1 MGSRERMLLRATLY
15 SRGLYLACLLRL
27 WPLHR
32 VIAHVGRSDRLGIR
46 ADCCRSPE
54 VAAMLVERLFRRW
67 TLPFT
72 SRCLVESLLLFALL
86 HPVIPQVQLDVGL
99 KVEGE
104 HPFSVIGHAWVSI
117 DGRPLL
123 ARDRTAPSTFH
134 SVMAASG
141 SSHAFPLPRGRSV
154 RAVR

>member
-1 MGSRERMLLRATLY
+1 MRSRERILLGAKLY
-15 SRGLYLACLLRL
+15 SRGLYLACLLRV

-32 VIAHVGRSDRLGIR
+32 VIARVGRSDRLGIR

-54 VAAMLVERLFRRW
+54 AAAMLVERLFGRW

-104 HPFSVIGHAWVSI
+104 HPFSVTGHAWVSI
-117 DGRPLL
+117 DGQPVL

-134 SVMAASG
+134 SVMAVSG
-141 SSHAFPLPRGRSV
+141 SSHAFQLQRGESV
-154 RAVR
+154 WAVR

>member
-1 MGSRERMLLRATLY
+1 MSGRERFVIRATLY
-15 SRGLYLACLLRL
+15 ARGVYLACLLHA

-32 VIAHVGRSDRLGIR
+32 VTARVRRPDRLGIR
-46 ADCCRSPE
+46 ADWCVSPE
-54 VAAMLVERLFRRW
+54 TAAELIERLFGRW

-86 HPVIPQVQLDVGL
+86 HPVVPQVRLDIGL

-104 HPFSVIGHAWVSI
+104 YPFSVTGHAWVSV

-123 ARDRTAPSTFH
+123 ARDRTAPSTFR
-134 SVMAASG
+134 SVMAVSG
-141 SSHAFPLPRGRSV
+141 SRHVFPLQRRGSV
-154 RAVR
+154 WAVR

>member
-1 MGSRERMLLRATLY
+1 M
-15 SRGLYLACLLRL
+15 

-32 VIAHVGRSDRLGIR
+32 VIARVGRSDRLGIR
-46 ADCCRSPE
+46 ADCCRTPD
-54 VAAMLVERLFRRW
+54 AAAALIERLFWRW

-86 HPVIPQVQLDVGL
+86 HPVVPKVQLDVGL

-104 HPFSVIGHAWVSI
+104 HPLSVIGHAWVSI

-123 ARDRTAPSTFH
+123 ARDRTAPSVFQ
-134 SVMAASG
+134 SVMAVSG
-141 SSHAFPLPRGRSV
+141 STHAFPLQRGRFV
-154 RAVR
+154 WAVR